1 MLRFYNGKIMSFE
14 NGLKLTDDELWTDG
28 GIISYIGPSR
38 ADAPV
43 FEREIDLKGDVLM
56 PGFKNAHTH
65 TGMTFLR
72 SAADDLPLHQWL
84 NEEIFPREARLTDE
98 AVYYFTKLGIM
109 EYLSTGVTANFDMY
123 YRNDYYTAACR
134 DSGFRTVMCSSMNN
148 YDKDPE
154 NIEREFLKFHS
165 ADGMTG
171 YTLGLH
177 AEYTTSLER
186 IEYMVSLIEKYK
198 APAFI
203 HLEETKSET
212 EDCIKRY
219 GMTPAAFLSSIGF
232 FKYGGGGFHCVW
244 FTDEDIELFARKG
257 LYVVTCPAS
266 NLKLASGIAPITR
279 MQKAGINIAIGT
291 DGPSSNNA
299 LDMFREMYLVTV
311 LQKYACNDAAAC
323 PAEDVL
329 EMACVNG
336 AKCIG
341 LDDCSDLQVGK
352 KADMIVID
360 LNRPNMQPVLNIPK
374 NLVYSGSKEN
384 VRMTVING
392 KILYENGEFYIGE
405 SAEDVYKNCAE
416 ILKKIS

>member
-154 NIEREFLKFHS
+154 NIEREFLKFNS

-212 EDCIKRY
+212 GDCIKRY

-299 LDMFREMYLVTV
+299 LDMFREMYLVTA
-311 LQKYACNDAAAC
+311 LQKYAENDAAAC

-341 LDDCSDLQVGK
+341 LDSCSDLQVGK
-352 KADMIVID
+352 KADMIVIN

-405 SAEDVYKNCAE
+405 SAEDIYKNCAE